1 MGPSD
6 DALAAAR
13 RPSIMAASRR
23 HMSRGSSDMRNIL
36 PTLATA
42 PAALVR
48 SVQMLV
54 ARDSWVRS
62 ARQRTV
68 GTITGF
74 EEVEKSNYGLRGT
87 TYPHSEYWITYTF
100 NVDGFIFLS
109 GKKIG
114 HHEKGRA
121 RRDSLSE
128 GDRIAVYYRHNPRPV
143 EATEQAVRP
152 LSNDSL
158 EAIEALQR
166 ASHERGRSA
175 QGTVFAIHPVGALTQ
190 ESTGKY
196 VDVNLVCY
204 VFADEQGRPW
214 RGTKLVDSVPP
225 VELGAEVKVRY
236 LPEQPEMNTMD
247 D

>member
-1 MGPSD
+1 MRNLLQTLAIAPT
-6 DALAAAR
+6 ALAQ
-13 RPSIMAASRR
+13 
-23 HMSRGSSDMRNIL
+23 
-36 PTLATA
+36 
-42 PAALVR
+42 

-74 EEVEKSNYGLRGT
+74 EEVEKTNFGLRGT
-87 TYPHSEYWITYTF
+87 TYLHSEYWITFTF
-100 NVDGFIFLS
+100 KVDGFIFLT

-114 HHEKGRA
+114 HHEKGRM

-128 GDRIAVYYRHNPRPV
+128 GDKIAVYYRHNPRPV
-143 EATEQAVRP
+143 GATEQEVRP
-152 LSNDSL
+152 LSNDSV
-158 EAIEALQR
+158 EAIEAFR

-175 QGTVFAIHPVGALTQ
+175 RGTVVAIHSVGALTQ

-196 VDVNLVCY
+196 VDVDLVCY
-204 VFADEQGRPW
+204 EFADEQGRPW
-214 RGTKLVDSVPP
+214 RGTKLADSLLP

-236 LPEQPEMNTMD
+236 RPEQPEINTMD